1 VVEPQVE
8 AWGILYLG
16 QTASVTISLEGTY
29 DVEGPLW
36 CWAEAEFESV
46 DIDPNNPSCPMEI
59 VRNFIGAPQDSFEV
73 KIFAYDGLNTV
84 NWAFDVV
91 LYNELPNPVWEIQ
104 RNGQT
109 SSDWISL
116 DGSATT
122 DPEADPVKFEFH
134 SSIDGLL
141 ASGSS
146 PDSIGFTGT
155 LSKGDHVITF
165 YASDSLGEHAGQWN
179 SISTQIS
186 VSNSAPH
193 AIISSPQDGFSTDSS
208 VLVNFDATGSGDWDV
223 SCFEL
228 PANGS
233 GLLCNPL
240 ATSSTDILS
249 VLWQSDLMEEPLG
262 SGWSIQARL
271 SAGTHVITLTLDD
284 GSSQPVSDSLSLEV
298 SKSAPVLVLDSPI
311 VTEVHSNL
319 PVLFDFRNSFDADG
333 DEFTVTVFSDLM
345 AEPILDSVPCCEYWY
360 NDYMMAGTHTLTFVL
375 TDSDGLQRTHLQAL
389 TVLET
394 GPMAVISGLLDWQ
407 YVPPGDSIILSASDS
422 FDYDNDIVLYEW
434 SLQTT
439 GEVLSDRQNVTLSF
453 MPGPVRVNLMVQD
466 SRGAES
472 YASINITIG
481 SSAPVLHNLA
491 ISVLEIE
498 VDVPTDV
505 VTTVRLEDSDG
516 TTDTVRGEMSSG
528 GVSEALY
535 FRDDG
540 QGGDQVEND
549 GIWTNRGTWL
559 VSEGSWVKV
568 EVYALDGE
576 LVSPGL
582 VQTIPIVQPADG
594 GLVEWLT
601 NSGLPFL
608 VISMLVMGLAGM
620 TYQRRRSLEIIKDLA
635 EIERWSSFVPTEMD
649 LEFDEDSSPPP
660 PQDPKE

>member
-1 VVEPQVE
+1 
-8 AWGILYLG
+8 
-16 QTASVTISLEGTY
+16 
-29 DVEGPLW
+29 
-36 CWAEAEFESV
+36 
-46 DIDPNNPSCPMEI
+46 
-59 VRNFIGAPQDSFEV
+59 
-73 KIFAYDGLNTV
+73 
-84 NWAFDVV
+84 
-91 LYNELPNPVWEIQ
+91 
-104 RNGQT
+104 
-109 SSDWISL
+109 
-116 DGSATT
+116 
-122 DPEADPVKFEFH
+122 
-134 SSIDGLL
+134 
-141 ASGSS
+141 
-146 PDSIGFTGT
+146 
-155 LSKGDHVITF
+155 
-165 YASDSLGEHAGQWN
+165 
-179 SISTQIS
+179 
-186 VSNSAPH
+186 
-193 AIISSPQDGFSTDSS
+193 
-208 VLVNFDATGSGDWDV
+208 
-223 SCFEL
+223 
-228 PANGS
+228 
-233 GLLCNPL
+233 
-240 ATSSTDILS
+240 
-249 VLWQSDLMEEPLG
+249 MEEPLG

-333 DEFTVTVFSDLM
+333 DEFTVTVLSDLM

-375 TDSDGLQRTHLQAL
+375 TDSDGLQRTHSQAL

>member
-1 VVEPQVE
+1 
-8 AWGILYLG
+8 
-16 QTASVTISLEGTY
+16 
-29 DVEGPLW
+29 
-36 CWAEAEFESV
+36 
-46 DIDPNNPSCPMEI
+46 
-59 VRNFIGAPQDSFEV
+59 
-73 KIFAYDGLNTV
+73 
-84 NWAFDVV
+84 
-91 LYNELPNPVWEIQ
+91 
-104 RNGQT
+104 
-109 SSDWISL
+109 
-116 DGSATT
+116 
-122 DPEADPVKFEFH
+122 
-134 SSIDGLL
+134 
-141 ASGSS
+141 
-146 PDSIGFTGT
+146 
-155 LSKGDHVITF
+155 
-165 YASDSLGEHAGQWN
+165 
-179 SISTQIS
+179 
-186 VSNSAPH
+186 
-193 AIISSPQDGFSTDSS
+193 
-208 VLVNFDATGSGDWDV
+208 
-223 SCFEL
+223 
-228 PANGS
+228 
-233 GLLCNPL
+233 
-240 ATSSTDILS
+240 
-249 VLWQSDLMEEPLG
+249 
-262 SGWSIQARL
+262 
-271 SAGTHVITLTLDD
+271 
-284 GSSQPVSDSLSLEV
+284 
-298 SKSAPVLVLDSPI
+298 
-311 VTEVHSNL
+311 
-319 PVLFDFRNSFDADG
+319 
-333 DEFTVTVFSDLM
+333 
-345 AEPILDSVPCCEYWY
+345 
-360 NDYMMAGTHTLTFVL
+360 MMAGTHTLTFVL
-375 TDSDGLQRTHLQAL
+375 TDSDGLQRIHSQAL

>member
-1 VVEPQVE
+1 
-8 AWGILYLG
+8 
-16 QTASVTISLEGTY
+16 
-29 DVEGPLW
+29 
-36 CWAEAEFESV
+36 
-46 DIDPNNPSCPMEI
+46 
-59 VRNFIGAPQDSFEV
+59 
-73 KIFAYDGLNTV
+73 
-84 NWAFDVV
+84 
-91 LYNELPNPVWEIQ
+91 
-104 RNGQT
+104 
-109 SSDWISL
+109 
-116 DGSATT
+116 
-122 DPEADPVKFEFH
+122 
-134 SSIDGLL
+134 
-141 ASGSS
+141 
-146 PDSIGFTGT
+146 
-155 LSKGDHVITF
+155 
-165 YASDSLGEHAGQWN
+165 
-179 SISTQIS
+179 
-186 VSNSAPH
+186 
-193 AIISSPQDGFSTDSS
+193 
-208 VLVNFDATGSGDWDV
+208 
-223 SCFEL
+223 
-228 PANGS
+228 
-233 GLLCNPL
+233 
-240 ATSSTDILS
+240 
-249 VLWQSDLMEEPLG
+249 
-262 SGWSIQARL
+262 
-271 SAGTHVITLTLDD
+271 
-284 GSSQPVSDSLSLEV
+284 
-298 SKSAPVLVLDSPI
+298 
-311 VTEVHSNL
+311 
-319 PVLFDFRNSFDADG
+319 
-333 DEFTVTVFSDLM
+333 
-345 AEPILDSVPCCEYWY
+345 
-360 NDYMMAGTHTLTFVL
+360 
-375 TDSDGLQRTHLQAL
+375 
-389 TVLET
+389 
-394 GPMAVISGLLDWQ
+394 
-407 YVPPGDSIILSASDS
+407 
-422 FDYDNDIVLYEW
+422 VLYEW